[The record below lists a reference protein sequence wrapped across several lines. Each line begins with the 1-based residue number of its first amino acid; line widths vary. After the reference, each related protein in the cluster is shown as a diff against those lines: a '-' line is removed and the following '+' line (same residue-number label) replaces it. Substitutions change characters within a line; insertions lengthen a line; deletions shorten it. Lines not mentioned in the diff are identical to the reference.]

1 MRQYLLDADAIID
14 YIAGFPTTV
23 AFIWAL
29 RARGGVLTTC
39 AVALAEV
46 YSGLHTRDSAKA
58 LPLLASLT
66 FLPTSPDAARPA
78 GEWRYAFA
86 RRSIALATTDCLLAA
101 TAHEEQAEL
110 VTGNLRH
117 FPMQRPIIVPLPR
130 AVR

>member
-29 RARGGVLTTC
+29 RASGVLTTC

-46 YSGLHTRDSAKA
+46 YSGLHVRDTTKA
-58 LPLLASLT
+58 LPLLTSLT
-66 FLPTSPDAARPA
+66 FLPTSPEASRQA

-86 RRSIALATTDCLLAA
+86 RRGIALATTDCLIAA
-101 TAHEEQAEL
+101 TAHDQQAEL

-117 FPMQRPIIVPLPR
+117 FPMQGPIILPLPR
-130 AVR
+130 SAH